1 MRGDWPYSLTPLAP
15 AKALVST
22 TCSAPQSLAIAC
34 RPGNPSLDCPLA
46 GTKRHRRFVSF
57 RLALQRRSVRAAS
70 HCDAQPSRRPR
81 DENRGFFRVR
91 SISGRGVEVW
101 TGRSGRS
108 GWSSRSPEPS
118 PLGCPPRERGHRLPA
133 PGWSNEVHR
142 SVCRPEPPAA
152 DAGDA
157 VPPRPWRDGARKK
170 ELAGGVDARSE
181 RPIIPRPPWWLA
193 LRGMAP
199 GTAL

>member
-1 MRGDWPYSLTPLAP
+1 MCIRDRSTARDEARPEGDRCSRRWWTDGFAAATACSRSVPRRTTRAAPGRFTYCFAGRTAHTAPGAGVTPHDTPCAASAATWPGKVTDFLASGRRSMRGDWPYSLTPLAP

-81 DENRGFFRVR
+81 DENR
-91 SISGRGVEVW
+91 
-101 TGRSGRS
+101 
-108 GWSSRSPEPS
+108 
-118 PLGCPPRERGHRLPA
+118 
-133 PGWSNEVHR
+133 
-142 SVCRPEPPAA
+142 
-152 DAGDA
+152 
-157 VPPRPWRDGARKK
+157 
-170 ELAGGVDARSE
+170 
-181 RPIIPRPPWWLA
+181 
-193 LRGMAP
+193 
-199 GTAL
+199 